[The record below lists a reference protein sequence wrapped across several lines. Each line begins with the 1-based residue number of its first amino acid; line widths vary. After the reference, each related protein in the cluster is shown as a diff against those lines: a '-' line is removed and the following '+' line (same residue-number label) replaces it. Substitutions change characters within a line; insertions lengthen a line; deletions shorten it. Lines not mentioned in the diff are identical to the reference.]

1 MRKSRKRSKRRV
13 SRRRVSRRRVSKRRV
28 SKRRVSKRRVSKRRV
43 SRRRVSQGFRY
54 SMDEEPLIDMCPVC
68 LEKRELI
75 PLGCGGGGGGRHGVC
90 NKCIVRTMRADTR
103 CPLCRNPGG
112 GDPWGHGGG
121 GGAPGETASFADL
134 DRRFQEIMR
143 RQEDDASAH
152 EEEVAN
158 WAAVEEAAISA
169 RLSMMHRRQERLRR
183 PHREARA
190 LEVATEITRIH
201 DAAAISERRSREQMR
216 RRLDTANAAA
226 ATAARERS
234 QMELMGL
241 MRRSSAPRARGQRS
255 PPRLIDE

>member
-13 SRRRVSRRRVSKRRV
+13 SR
-28 SKRRVSKRRVSKRRV
+28 RRVSKRRV

-75 PLGCGGGGGGRHGVC
+75 PLGCGGGRHGVC

-103 CPLCRNPGG
+103 CPFCRNPGG

-121 GGAPGETASFADL
+121 GGGGGGAPEETASFADL

-143 RQEDDASAH
+143 RSIGTGAVH

-158 WAAVEEAAISA
+158 WAAMEEAAISA
-169 RLSMMHRRQERLRR
+169 RLSMMHRRQEQLRN
-183 PHREARA
+183 PEF
-190 LEVATEITRIH
+190 
-201 DAAAISERRSREQMR
+201 
-216 RRLDTANAAA
+216 
-226 ATAARERS
+226 
-234 QMELMGL
+234 
-241 MRRSSAPRARGQRS
+241 MRRSSAPRARDPRSPRS
-255 PPRLIDE
+255 PPRG